1 MKLFKQVGLEDYLS
15 LFEIIQKEFLEQQK
29 LNIIALSGEM
39 GAGKTTFTRNLLQYL
54 GTPDL
59 VNSPTFSLLNEYT
72 LNNGMEIFH
81 FDLYRLQDISEVDE
95 LGFESIWGHK
105 GLSIIEWWQKADELI
120 PYPRLQINISIES
133 SETRNIEI
141 EIVEDNK

>member
-1 MKLFKQVGLEDYLS
+1 MKFFKQVGLEDYLKI
-15 LFEIIQKEFLEQQK
+15 FEVIQRDFINQQQ

-39 GAGKTTFTRNLLQYL
+39 GAGKTTFTRNFLQYL
-54 GTPDL
+54 GTSDL

-72 LNNGMEIFH
+72 LNNGMEVFH

-95 LGFESIWGHK
+95 LGFEGIWGLK
-105 GLSIIEWWQKADELI
+105 GLSIIEWWQKADALI
-120 PYPRLQINISIES
+120 PYPRLQIKISIES
-133 SETRNIEI
+133 SETRKIEI